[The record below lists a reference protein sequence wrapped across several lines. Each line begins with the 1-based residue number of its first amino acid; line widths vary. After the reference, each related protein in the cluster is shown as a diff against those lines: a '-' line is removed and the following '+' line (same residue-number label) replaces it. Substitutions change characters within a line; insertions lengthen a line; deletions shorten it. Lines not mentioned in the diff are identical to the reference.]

1 MDKQF
6 NIDKDGLHYKLFHG
20 NSSYYSP
27 TMIFTEKDFNPI
39 STGIFFNAYV
49 PGGVL

>member
-27 TMIFTEKDFNPI
+27 TMIFTEKDFKSDCFKIYEN
-39 STGIFFNAYV
+39 YQ
-49 PGGVL
+49 